1 MYHGNIK
8 ASIIDSDFIAG
19 FDWRLVLITLVVA
32 SAGKL
37 VGCGVAGIATRLP
50 LREAAAIGVTMNARG
65 AMEIILGAIAL
76 QNGVI
81 ATDLFV
87 ALVVMAVVTSAAV
100 GPGLRLLGV
109 RP

>member
-1 MYHGNIK
+1 
-8 ASIIDSDFIAG
+8 
-19 FDWRLVLITLVVA
+19 
-32 SAGKL
+32 
-37 VGCGVAGIATRLP
+37 
-50 LREAAAIGVTMNARG
+50 MNARG